1 MVADTKLPDNYHA
14 KNFAKDVGRDNF
26 ECLDIN
32 DYLLYLSKFFAL
44 IHLQMKKIILLIVAL
59 ALATGAYYYVKSKK
73 DGPTG
78 ALVQAAAAVQA
89 HDVSS
94 FEKFVDVGSVT
105 AHLVDNV
112 ASQGSLL
119 TALVPGGGLMMGGA
133 LRLLKPTLAGAAR
146 KEVVR
151 YVETGSVAAA
161 AADVPKRGINLSIL
175 GLVGK
180 VVGSDSKL
188 KGIKYANE
196 QGEQAL
202 VGIEFTQPRYDT
214 TMVVEVK
221 MLHRGDHW
229 QMTEITNT
237 GELLRRAASLEK
249 RKMLQ

>member
-1 MVADTKLPDNYHA
+1 
-14 KNFAKDVGRDNF
+14 
-26 ECLDIN
+26 
-32 DYLLYLSKFFAL
+32 
-44 IHLQMKKIILLIVAL
+44 MKKLLFFIVLL
-59 ALATGAYYYVKSKK
+59 ALAAGAYYYVKSKK

-89 HDVSS
+89 HDVAS

-105 AHLVDNV
+105 SHLVDNV
-112 ASQGSLL
+112 ANQGSLL

-146 KEVVR
+146 KEVLR
-151 YVETGSVAAA
+151 YVETGSLEAAA
-161 AADVPKRGINLSIL
+161 AAAPKRGVNVSIL
-175 GLVGK
+175 GLAGK
-180 VVGSDSKL
+180 VVGPDSKF

-202 VGIEFTQPRYDT
+202 VGLEFSQPRYDT

-229 QMTEITNT
+229 QLTEITNT

-249 RKMLQ
+249 RKQLQ

>member
-1 MVADTKLPDNYHA
+1 
-14 KNFAKDVGRDNF
+14 
-26 ECLDIN
+26 
-32 DYLLYLSKFFAL
+32 
-44 IHLQMKKIILLIVAL
+44 MKKLFLFVVAL
-59 ALATGAYYYVKSKK
+59 TLATGAFYYVKSKR
-73 DGPTG
+73 DGPVG
-78 ALVQAAAAVQA
+78 ALVQAAAAVKA
-89 HDVSS
+89 HDVAS

-105 AHLVDNV
+105 SHLVDNV

-133 LRLLKPTLAGAAR
+133 LRLLKPTLTNAAH

-161 AADVPKRGINLSIL
+161 AEATPARGVNLSIL
-175 GLVGK
+175 GLAGK
-180 VVGSDSKL
+180 VVGPDSKF
-188 KGIKYANE
+188 KGIKYSTE

-221 MLHRGDHW
+221 MLRRGDHW

-237 GELLRRAASLEK
+237 GELLRRTAGLEK
-249 RKMLQ
+249 RKVLQ